1 MISRIVSFLF
11 PQSQST
17 QNRAKSSRKPGVSE
31 RSKGSDEEDDEPVDS
46 DYESSLVRA
55 GDNYSIEVPMTE
67 QQELLASVS
76 AEDHIDVSVCTLADY
91 RKWLRTNDLMEY
103 DGRTDVRECELSFV
117 APSDGKYCLL
127 LVNHGD
133 EDVDVTIEYSV
144 WEP

>member
-11 PQSQST
+11 AQSQST

-67 QQELLASVS
+67 DRSYSPRSQRKTTLMFQSV
-76 AEDHIDVSVCTLADY
+76 L
-91 RKWLRTNDLMEY
+91 WRTIANGFARM
-103 DGRTDVRECELSFV
+103 
-117 APSDGKYCLL
+117 
-127 LVNHGD
+127 
-133 EDVDVTIEYSV
+133 I
-144 WEP
+144 

>member
-11 PQSQST
+11 AQSQST

-67 QQELLASVS
+67 EQELSLIHIYD
-76 AEDHIDVSVCTLADY
+76 AEPSIRIWRWYGGRRCLV
-91 RKWLRTNDLMEY
+91 RRQNDGQTF
-103 DGRTDVRECELSFV
+103 DGRLLDRILRIIG
-117 APSDGKYCLL
+117 DGDNPLVLL
-127 LVNHGD
+127 RLHRQ
-133 EDVDVTIEYSV
+133 I
-144 WEP
+144 